1 MRRRIHSAQFVNL
14 GRDEQP
20 HEFNFQPSR
29 ARRLRRDRLA
39 EDGPTVSMSF
49 DDSSDEEIRE
59 SGAGILEFSPAKA
72 GLDVTP
78 AKFSEFKRK
87 EERRQPSGFSSFA
100 GTYTG
105 IQACMF

>member
-1 MRRRIHSAQFVNL
+1 M
-14 GRDEQP
+14 
-20 HEFNFQPSR
+20 
-29 ARRLRRDRLA
+29 
-39 EDGPTVSMSF
+39 SMSF

-105 IQACMF
+105 VQACMFQFSLKNKLDESIGQIVKSRKIEQVPQCQYMYK

>member
-1 MRRRIHSAQFVNL
+1 M
-14 GRDEQP
+14 
-20 HEFNFQPSR
+20 
-29 ARRLRRDRLA
+29 
-39 EDGPTVSMSF
+39 SMSF
-49 DDSSDEEIRE
+49 EDSSDEEIRE

-100 GTYTG
+100 GTYIGTY
-105 IQACMF
+105 ACICYKSFH

>member
-1 MRRRIHSAQFVNL
+1 M
-14 GRDEQP
+14 
-20 HEFNFQPSR
+20 
-29 ARRLRRDRLA
+29 
-39 EDGPTVSMSF
+39 SMSF

-105 IQACMF
+105 IQACMFKFSLKISWMKYRANHKIKEIEQVPQCQYMYK